1 MPSKMTKAER
11 IAANAQATKTL
22 KRALKPGQT
31 IYFVVTHV
39 ARSGMQRS
47 IEFYIPCVESSTE
60 YVQHGSATDHP
71 MSTERKTVRRLAI
84 QRITWEMSRI
94 LGYRIDQK
102 NGGLIVGGCGM
113 DMGFHCVYTL
123 GQRLWPQGTRKPHST
138 RNGSPDSTGGY
149 ALKSRQM

>member
-1 MPSKMTKAER
+1 MPVKKAIRDEDKST
-11 IAANAQATKTL
+11 ALANL

-47 IEFYIPCVESSTE
+47 IEFYIPGYSVDSVAMPDGTYKRVKHASIE
-60 YVQHGSATDHP
+60 
-71 MSTERKTVRRLAI
+71 
-84 QRITWEMSRI
+84 RITWEMSRV

-102 NGGLIVGGCGM
+102 HGGLVVGGCGM
-113 DMGFHCVYTL
+113 DMGFHCVYNL
-123 GQRLWPQGTRKPHST
+123 GRALFPKGTRTPHGT
-138 RNGSPDSTGGY
+138 RNGKPDSDGGY

>member
-1 MPSKMTKAER
+1 MKATKQTKAER
-11 IAANAQATKTL
+11 DTERTEAIARLRKV
-22 KRALKPGQT
+22 LKPGQT
-31 IYFVVTHV
+31 IHFVVTHV

-47 IEFYIPCVESSTE
+47 IEFYIPV
-60 YVQHGSATDHP
+60 
-71 MSTERKTVRRLAI
+71 MSRTWDNKRNSGLGGYRREMTI
-84 QRITWEMSRI
+84 ERITWEMSRA

-123 GQRLWPQGTRKPHST
+123 GAKLWPKGTRTPHGT
-138 RNGSPDSTGGY
+138 RNGQPDNTGGY